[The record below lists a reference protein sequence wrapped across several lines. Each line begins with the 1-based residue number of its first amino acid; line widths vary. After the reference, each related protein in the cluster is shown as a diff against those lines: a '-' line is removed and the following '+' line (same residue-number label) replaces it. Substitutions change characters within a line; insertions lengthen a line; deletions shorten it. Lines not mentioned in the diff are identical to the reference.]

1 MKPYTHF
8 TLEEREIIAESI
20 KEKKSFREIA
30 RQLGRNVSSITR
42 EVKRNYSK
50 SSNRYHPWRATTLYI
65 CRRKKCVRKPVIQK
79 GTELYA
85 FIADGLSKFWSP
97 EIIAARA
104 AGNGLKVSVGTIY
117 RSIRRGLFKGITA
130 KKNLRR
136 HGKKRYGNVSKYQT
150 IHPERSIHERPAVV
164 ETRERLGDWE
174 GDTVLGGVGKGC
186 IVTCVDRKSR
196 LLVAAVSPD
205 KTSQSIRN
213 ALARAFRM
221 MEIPIPIHTL
231 TLDNGSEFAEFKR
244 IEEDLSAMIYF
255 ADPHAPWQR
264 GSNENINDALRFFF
278 PKGYDFRQLS
288 EDDLQFVVSLIN
300 NRPRKC
306 LGFLSPLEFISAKC
320 CT

>member
-8 TLEEREIIAESI
+8 TLEEREIIAESL
-20 KEKKSFREIA
+20 KEKKSFHEIA
-30 RQLGRNVSSITR
+30 RQLGRNVSSVSR
-42 EVKRNYSK
+42 EVKRNFSK
-50 SSNRYHPWRATTLYI
+50 MPNRYHPWRATALYI
-65 CRRKKCVRKPVIQK
+65 HRRKKCVRKAVIQK
-79 GTELYA
+79 GSELYT
-85 FIADGLSKFWSP
+85 FIAEGLCKFWSP

-104 AGNGLKVSVGTIY
+104 AMNGHKVSVGTIY
-117 RSIRRGLFKGITA
+117 RAIRKGVFKGITA
-130 KKNLRR
+130 KKTLRR
-136 HGKKRYGNVSKYQT
+136 HGKKRCGNVSKYQT
-150 IHPERSIHERPAVV
+150 IHPEHSIHDRPAAV

-186 IVTCVDRKSR
+186 SVTCVDRKSR

-205 KTSQSIRN
+205 KTSKSIRN
-213 ALARAFRM
+213 ALGRAFRM

-231 TLDNGSEFAEFKR
+231 TLDNGSEFAEFKG
-244 IEEDLSAMIYF
+244 IEEDLDATIYF

-264 GSNENINDALRFFF
+264 ASNENINDVLRFFY
-278 PKGYDFRQLS
+278 PKGFDFRQLS

>member
-8 TLEEREIIAESI
+8 TLEEREIIAESL
-20 KEKKSFREIA
+20 KEKKSFHEIA
-30 RQLGRNVSSITR
+30 RQLGRNVSSVSR
-42 EVKRNYSK
+42 EVKRNFSK
-50 SSNRYHPWRATTLYI
+50 TPNRYHPWRATALYI
-65 CRRKKCVRKPVIQK
+65 HRRKKCVRKAVIQK
-79 GTELYA
+79 DSELYT
-85 FIADGLSKFWSP
+85 FIAEGLCKFWSP

-104 AGNGLKVSVGTIY
+104 AMNGHKVSVGTIY
-117 RSIRRGLFKGITA
+117 RAIRKGVFKGITA

-136 HGKKRYGNVSKYQT
+136 HGKKRRGNVSKYQT
-150 IHPERSIHERPAVV
+150 IHPEHSIHDRPAAV

-205 KTSQSIRN
+205 KTSKSIRN

-231 TLDNGSEFAEFKR
+231 TLDNGSEFAEFKG
-244 IEEDLSAMIYF
+244 IEEDLDATIYF

-264 GSNENINDALRFFF
+264 ASNENINDVLRFFY
-278 PKGYDFRQLS
+278 PKGFDFHQLS

-320 CT
+320 CI

>member
-8 TLEEREIIAESI
+8 TLEEREIIAESL
-20 KEKKSFREIA
+20 KEKKSFHEIA
-30 RQLGRNVSSITR
+30 RQLGRNVSSVSR
-42 EVKRNYSK
+42 EVKRNFSK
-50 SSNRYHPWRATTLYI
+50 MPNRYHPWRATALYI
-65 CRRKKCVRKPVIQK
+65 HRRKKCVRKAVIQK
-79 GTELYA
+79 DSELYT
-85 FIADGLSKFWSP
+85 FIAEGLCKFWSP

-104 AGNGLKVSVGTIY
+104 AMNGHKVSVGTIY
-117 RSIRRGLFKGITA
+117 RAIRKGVFKGITA

-136 HGKKRYGNVSKYQT
+136 HGKKRRGNVSKYQT
-150 IHPERSIHERPAVV
+150 IHPEHSIHDRPAAV

-205 KTSQSIRN
+205 KTSKSIRN

-231 TLDNGSEFAEFKR
+231 TLDNGSEFAEFKG
-244 IEEDLSAMIYF
+244 IEEDLDATIYF

-264 GSNENINDALRFFF
+264 ASNENINDVLRFFY
-278 PKGYDFRQLS
+278 PKGFDFRQLS